1 MSLDLSGWPVQLS
14 EGFLIGDSAVDAKS
28 FDGLAKLIPA
38 GQRIDAA
45 ANGGALTLDL
55 MDQMM
60 DLVRP
65 GRPDVLMM
73 SKRSRRKLSSL

>member
-1 MSLDLSGWPVQLS
+1 
-14 EGFLIGDSAVDAKS
+14 
-28 FDGLAKLIPA
+28 LIPA
-38 GQRIDAA
+38 GQRIDAG

-73 SKRSRRKLSSL
+73 SKRSRRKLRSL